1 MIRVATVVAVAKAED
16 MVVVVAAA
24 KTLSGHNYAKFS
36 AIVVFFCTFH
46 LKY

>member
-1 MIRVATVVAVAKAED
+1 MIRVAAVVAED
-16 MVVVVAAA
+16 VEVVVAAA

-36 AIVVFFCTFH
+36 AIVVFCTFH